1 MANSALAIFPG
12 MPIVPFTSLPDS
24 ARVWVFGSE
33 RPVQGAAADSLL
45 AAVDQ
50 FLAQWRAHGV
60 PLHCAR
66 DWREERFL
74 AVGVDVTQENASGCS
89 IAGLFRTL
97 HGLERELGARLLA
110 GGRVFYRTNG
120 TTEVRSREEFEQLIE
135 RGDVTRETPV
145 FDTSL
150 TSAGDWRTRFE
161 TPAGESWTRTLFPLS
176 S

>member
-1 MANSALAIFPG
+1 
-12 MPIVPFTSLPDS
+12 MPIVPFTSLPGS
-24 ARVWVFGSE
+24 ARVWVFGSD

-66 DWREERFL
+66 DWREDRFL
-74 AVGVDVTQENASGCS
+74 AIGVDVTQENASGCS
-89 IAGLFRTL
+89 IDGLFRTL
-97 HGLERELGARLLA
+97 QSFERELGARLLG

-120 TTEVRSREEFEQLIE
+120 NTAVASRDEFETLIGSGE
-135 RGDVTRETPV
+135 VTRDTPV

-150 TSAGDWRTRFE
+150 TTAADWRTRFE
-161 TPAGESWTRTLFPLS
+161 QPAGEAWTAALF
-176 S
+176 